1 MIHVELAPRPPGFDE
16 EVRNPGLSAIAEL
29 VGEPPTI
36 VRPGPRRKQA
46 VVNGVPVT
54 RREDLPSSAFP
65 AYWQEGWLQ
74 ALLAAYRRI
83 CAYVCVYIEPVT
95 GAATVDHLIPKS
107 VAWDRVYEWDNYRL
121 ACSVMNSRKHVA
133 REVLDPFEIETGW
146 FRLELVGFQ
155 VVPEPDLDAGLNQQV
170 NDTIARLALN
180 DEECRALRAQYAVDY
195 WEGLIKLAYLERR
208 APFVAL
214 ELRRQGRLRPGEG

>member
-1 MIHVELAPRPPGFDE
+1 
-16 EVRNPGLSAIAEL
+16 
-29 VGEPPTI
+29 
-36 VRPGPRRKQA
+36 
-46 VVNGVPVT
+46 
-54 RREDLPSSAFP
+54 
-65 AYWQEGWLQ
+65 
-74 ALLAAYRRI
+74 
-83 CAYVCVYIEPVT
+83 
-95 GAATVDHLIPKS
+95 
-107 VAWDRVYEWDNYRL
+107 
-121 ACSVMNSRKHVA
+121 MNSRKHVA